1 MKTEHPSFAVEPTR
15 EAEKDLAR
23 LRPWTAQAT
32 QAILRLEQQPYLGH
46 SLTGSLKGARAL
58 EFSLRGGGAYRAVYV
73 VLEEH
78 HTCLVFI
85 VGPHENTYDKA
96 ERRLAALRRAGRI

>member
-1 MKTEHPSFAVEPTR
+1 MSERPAFAVEPTR
-15 EAEKDLAR
+15 EAEKDLLR

-32 QAILRLEQQPYLGH
+32 QAVFRLENDPYSGH

-58 EFSLRGGGAYRAVYV
+58 GFTLKGGGAYRAVYV
-73 VLEEH
+73 VLEETR
-78 HTCLVFI
+78 TCLVFI
-85 VGPHENTYDKA
+85 VGPHENIYEEA